1 MTLQPWFE
9 RAKLGIFV
17 HWGIYAVRGV
27 AESWSFFNGQISY
40 QDYMAQCDGF
50 TAVRYDAEAWVRLF
64 AEAGAR
70 YAVLTAKHHDGVA
83 LWDTAAS
90 DLSVVRRTPAGR
102 DLIAP
107 YADAM
112 RRHGLKAGLYFS
124 HLDWSHPDY
133 PTVRPAHVAQENRF
147 AYPVEGAEDPAAWER
162 FLVFHRAQI
171 AELIDRF
178 GPDLLW
184 FDGDWER
191 DERQW
196 RMKELRADI
205 LARSPEVI
213 LNARMRGYGDYA
225 TPEQGVPIEPPP
237 GPWELCLTVNDSWGW
252 QAHDTNFKSVRQLI
266 QIFAETI
273 GGGGNLL
280 LDVGPRADGTI
291 APEQSGRLRGLGAW
305 IGRNSDAIYDTG
317 RGLPPGHFYGASTL
331 SLDRRTLYL
340 TCFDRPAEYLSVRG
354 LRSRVRRASVV
365 STGAGLPVRAV
376 GGMGEV
382 PGIGYI
388 SVSGVE
394 LDEYATVIAL
404 ELDGELDLYRGSGR
418 ALPGD
423 ARPGPR
429 QGRKVTAVS
438 VISLDWEKSTCNAT
452 DLRAKKGN
460 LAA

>member
-1 MTLQPWFE
+1 VTMQPWFE

-40 QDYMAQCDGF
+40 RDYMAQCDGF
-50 TAVRYDAEAWVRLF
+50 TAASYDPDAWAGVF

-70 YAVLTAKHHDGVA
+70 YAVLTTKHHDGVA

-102 DLIAP
+102 DLIGP
-107 YADAM
+107 YAEAM
-112 RRHGLKAGLYFS
+112 RRHGLRTGLYFS

-133 PTVRPAHVAQENRF
+133 ATIRPARVEQENRF
-147 AYPVEGAEDPAAWER
+147 AYPPAGQEDPAAWER
-162 FLVFHRAQI
+162 FLAFQRAQI
-171 AELIDRF
+171 FELTDRF
-178 GPDLLW
+178 RPDLLW

-196 RMKELRADI
+196 RMRELRADI

-213 LNARMRGYGDYA
+213 LNSRMLGYGDYA
-225 TPEQGVPIEPPP
+225 TPEQGAPIEPPP

-252 QAHDTNFKSVRQLI
+252 QAHDSNQKSVRQLI

-280 LDVGPRADGTI
+280 LDVGPRQDGTI
-291 APEQSGRLRGLGAW
+291 TDEQASRLRGLGAW
-305 IGRNSDAIYDTG
+305 IRQNSAAVYDTE

-331 SLDRRTLYL
+331 APDRRTVFLI
-340 TCFDRPAEYLSVRG
+340 CFDRPAEYVSVRG
-354 LRSRVRRASVV
+354 LRSPIRRATVV
-365 STGAGLPVRAV
+365 SSGASLPVRSS
-376 GGMGEV
+376 GGLGEV
-382 PGIGYI
+382 PGISYV
-388 SVSGVE
+388 SVAGAD

-404 ELDGELDLYRGSGR
+404 ELDGELALYRGGGR
-418 ALPGD
+418 ELYSLVPG
-423 ARPGPR
+423 
-429 QGRKVTAVS
+429 
-438 VISLDWEKSTCNAT
+438 
-452 DLRAKKGN
+452 
-460 LAA
+460 